1 MRTTRKVQVESVEVV
16 SASCDR
22 CGRELIIAARPPPTP
37 PGGLEPLEGMVIRYT
52 GGFYSRHVGD
62 SSTVRRD
69 VCEKCLMDWFQGFLR
84 PPPPGDEEDELDS
97 LGSEEGP
104 ATVPLDES

>member
-1 MRTTRKVQVESVEVV
+1 MRHTKKVLVEHYEVV
-16 SASCDR
+16 SASCDC
-22 CGRELIIAARPPPTP
+22 CGRALILSARPPNTS
-37 PGGLEPLEGMVIRYT
+37 PGELEPLEGMVIGYT

-84 PPPPGDEEDELDS
+84 PPPPESEEDELDS
-97 LGSEEGP
+97 LASEGGP
-104 ATVPLDES
+104 ATVPLDEP